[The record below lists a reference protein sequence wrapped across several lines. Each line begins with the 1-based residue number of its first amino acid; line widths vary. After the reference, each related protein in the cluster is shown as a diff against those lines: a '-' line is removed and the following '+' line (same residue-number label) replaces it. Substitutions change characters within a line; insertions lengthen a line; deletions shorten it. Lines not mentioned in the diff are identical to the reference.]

1 MNYKVLAT
9 ATRYF
14 KEDKNGMRAMS
25 RVIEEM
31 ITEVV
36 TADEKKISAV
46 RMLERGK
53 YTNEE
58 IAEDLELPL
67 DVIKKLAEELQP
79 V

>member
-14 KEDKNGMRAMS
+14 KKDKNGMRAMS

>member
-58 IAEDLELPL
+58 IAEDFGAA
-67 DVIKKLAEELQP
+67 IRCYQKLAEELQP